1 MSRVTPVHTAMRNC
15 TRDEG
20 RSFEVGNQVLISSH
34 RMLLSSVRWPIACAV
49 QHGVLQWVI
58 FVRSTRFRRSRHV
71 RFAPK
76 ATEALRTAANRR
88 YGRVED
94 GRGSLGHA
102 ATLRF
107 PSPLIGR
114 VEDWRAGVGRSL
126 CSLLSRPFVC
136 ECHTISTMPR
146 FQPPPRRTQ
155 RADFLALRS
164 PVCFASRLMGPIL
177 PERLSA
183 SVAEPGSR

>member
-1 MSRVTPVHTAMRNC
+1 MT
-15 TRDEG
+15 EG
-20 RSFEVGNQVLISSH
+20 
-34 RMLLSSVRWPIACAV
+34 
-49 QHGVLQWVI
+49 
-58 FVRSTRFRRSRHV
+58 
-71 RFAPK
+71 
-76 ATEALRTAANRR
+76 
-88 YGRVED
+88 VED
-94 GRGSLGHA
+94 GRGSLVHA

-164 PVCFASRLMGPIL
+164 PVCFCASTGGKQKLGPISKQGDRYL
-177 PERLSA
+177 RRILVVGAHSVLRRAKQNPEKYPWLTQLLARRPFKV
-183 SVAEPGSR
+183 VAIALANKTARTAWALLAKGGTYRAAAPAAA

>member
-1 MSRVTPVHTAMRNC
+1 MS
-15 TRDEG
+15 
-20 RSFEVGNQVLISSH
+20 
-34 RMLLSSVRWPIACAV
+34 
-49 QHGVLQWVI
+49 GVLQPKHQPL
-58 FVRSTRFRRSRHV
+58 TRCVESRCGAV
-71 RFAPK
+71 TVGRTYLFPPLSSGG
-76 ATEALRTAANRR
+76 AL
-88 YGRVED
+88 VVQPW
-94 GRGSLGHA
+94 
-102 ATLRF
+102 LRF
-107 PSPLIGR
+107 HIPLIGR

-126 CSLLSRPFVC
+126 CSLLSWPFVC

-177 PERLSA
+177 PERLST